1 MPTDVHSAPL
11 RLLISARKSRTQCL
25 AVSKRRCF
33 TRSEW
38 RTCNSCHSIILSVA
52 SSSFLSSFNEQGRE
66 KQEFCAHLSSWK
78 KKKKRGE
85 GKVMSQK
92 NKNLGQLRTRFL
104 DELVAYRGQSSR
116 GFFLSFFLCLY
127 IQRNRFK
134 GILLFLCGYNEM

>member
-25 AVSKRRCF
+25 TVSKRRCF

-38 RTCNSCHSIILSVA
+38 RTYNSCHSIILSVA
-52 SSSFLSSFNEQGRE
+52 SSSFLSSFNEQGGGN
-66 KQEFCAHLSSWK
+66 KSFAHISQVE
-78 KKKKRGE
+78 KKKRGE

-104 DELVAYRGQSSR
+104 DELVAYGGQSSR

-127 IQRNRFK
+127 TKKPFQRNTSFFVW
-134 GILLFLCGYNEM
+134 L

>member
-25 AVSKRRCF
+25 TVSKRRCF

-38 RTCNSCHSIILSVA
+38 RTYNSCHSIILSVA
-52 SSSFLSSFNEQGRE
+52 SSSFLSSFNEQEGKTRVLRTSL
-66 KQEFCAHLSSWK
+66 KL

-127 IQRNRFK
+127 TKKPFQRNTSFFVW
-134 GILLFLCGYNEM
+134 L